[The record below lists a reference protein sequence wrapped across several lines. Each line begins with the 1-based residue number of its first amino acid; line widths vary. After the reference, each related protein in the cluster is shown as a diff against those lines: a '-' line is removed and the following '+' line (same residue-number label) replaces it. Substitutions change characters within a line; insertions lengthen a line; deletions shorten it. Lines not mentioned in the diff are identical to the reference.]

1 MAKTQESN
9 SEKVL
14 AFIEEHSEND
24 KPHVNIVVH
33 SSPDPDATGSA
44 MGMQA
49 ILRHYGFDSTIYYDG
64 EISHP
69 QNKTIMNV
77 LNISMARAK
86 EPIDGINICVDCT
99 PHNSVAK
106 SAELVIDHHKNQNG
120 RVKYSIINPSYGA
133 CATIIWEII
142 KDLELDFG
150 EEEAGLYTA
159 LLLGIRTDTNDLI
172 SENMIKNDFVA
183 YQELLDKA
191 DKESIQK
198 VMNYPFPRYLYEKR
212 LVLHEEGNS
221 TESNGVFIGG
231 IGMIPATQRDAIAI
245 LAEEYARM
253 ESVQTAVIF
262 AITDKRFLEVSVRSS
277 NVSLDVNQM
286 CSDLFGDFG
295 GGTSFKGGAKI
306 PLHFYEDM
314 DEKSAQEFWKTTRR
328 HMFKKVL
335 KESYNGV
342 EDES

>member
-1 MAKTQESN
+1 MKN
-9 SEKVL
+9 NKEKIL
-14 AFIEEHSEND
+14 AFIEEISIEE
-24 KPHVNIVVH
+24 KPNINICVH
-33 SSPDPDATGSA
+33 SSPDPDATSSA
-44 MGMQA
+44 LAMSF
-49 ILRHYGFDSTIYYDG
+49 ILSHYGFTSTIYYDG

-77 LNISMARAK
+77 LNISMHKAK
-86 EPIDGINICVDCT
+86 DEIDGYNVCVDCT

-106 SAELVIDHHKNQNG
+106 NALLVIDHHKNQNDKS
-120 RVKYSIINPSYGA
+120 KYTIIHSNYGA
-133 CATIIWEII
+133 CATIMWELI
-142 KDLELDFG
+142 KELELDVS
-150 EEEAGLYTA
+150 EEENILSTA

-172 SENMIKNDFVA
+172 SENMSKNDFIA
-183 YQELLDKA
+183 YQELLDKS
-191 DKESIQK
+191 DKEAIQK

-231 IGMIPATQRDAIAI
+231 IGMLPATQRDSIAI

-262 AITDKRFLEVSVRSS
+262 AITDKKFLEVSVRSS

-286 CSDLFGDFG
+286 CADLFGDFG
-295 GGTSFKGGAKI
+295 GGTSYKGGAKI
-306 PLHFYEDM
+306 PLYFYSDI
-314 DEKSAQEFWKTTRR
+314 DDKNSQELWKITCK

-335 KESYNGV
+335 KESYTNDK
-342 EDES
+342 DEN